1 MLPFF
6 SLTVSSVNFFHRRS
20 LFVYISVFKMRMN
33 MLPHVCLLLYWRLF
47 MNGYQILEVCF
58 FLSVKNRCVFFV
70 TTNYFFL
77 AYFNTKKSYDDGDD
91 QTSLIQQ

>member
-1 MLPFF
+1 M
-6 SLTVSSVNFFHRRS
+6 
-20 LFVYISVFKMRMN
+20 YISVQN
-33 MLPHVCLLLYWRLF
+33 AYE
-47 MNGYQILEVCF
+47 YAAT
-58 FLSVKNRCVFFV
+58 CVFVIVLAIVYEWLSDFRGLFFSIGEKSFFFSFV

>member
-1 MLPFF
+1 M
-6 SLTVSSVNFFHRRS
+6 
-20 LFVYISVFKMRMN
+20 YISVQN
-33 MLPHVCLLLYWRLF
+33 AYE
-47 MNGYQILEVCF
+47 YAAT
-58 FLSVKNRCVFFV
+58 CVFVIVLAIVYEWLSDFRGLFFSIGEKSFFFFSFV